1 MVRDGVQVE
10 RGAEPD
16 FAGVMSVKLMS
27 QVVRGR
33 VEAGCDE
40 AGRGCLAGPV
50 VAAAVVLT
58 PKVAES
64 LPLNDSKQLTVHQ
77 RQELRKEIERKAV
90 TWAVAFVSAEDID
103 RMNILQ
109 ASFEAMR
116 RAVRDL
122 VATPDHLLI
131 DGNRFVTS
139 SDLPPHT
146 CFVKGD
152 AKVSSIAAAS
162 ILAKT
167 HRDEFMLA
175 AAETYPG
182 YGWQTNMGYPTVAH
196 RRALVELGPTP
207 LHRSTFTWAPPAPT
221 LFD

>member
-207 LHRSTFTWAPPAPT
+207 LHRSTFSWAPPAPT

>member
-1 MVRDGVQVE
+1 VVRDGVQVE

-207 LHRSTFTWAPPAPT
+207 LHRSTFSWAPPAPT

>member
-64 LPLNDSKQLTVHQ
+64 LPLNDSKQLMVHQ

-207 LHRSTFTWAPPAPT
+207 LHRSTFSWAPPAPT

>member
-1 MVRDGVQVE
+1 VVRDGVQVE

-196 RRALVELGPTP
+196 RRALMELGPTP

>member
-1 MVRDGVQVE
+1 
-10 RGAEPD
+10 
-16 FAGVMSVKLMS
+16 MSAKLMTY
-27 QVVRGR
+27 VVKGR

-58 PKVAES
+58 PAVARA
-64 LPLNDSKQLTVHQ
+64 LPLNDSKQLTAQ
-77 RQELRKEIERKAV
+77 QRNQLRQEIEAKAV
-90 TWAVAFVSAEDID
+90 SWGVAFVSPEDID

-116 RAVRDL
+116 RAVREL
-122 VATPDHLLI
+122 AGVPDHLLI
-131 DGNRFVTS
+131 DGNRFVPAP
-139 SDLPPHT
+139 DMPPHT

-152 AKVSSIAAAS
+152 AKVASIAAAS

-167 HRDEFMLA
+167 YRDEYMLK

-182 YGWQTNMGYPTVAH
+182 YGWDTNMGYPTVAH
-196 RRALVELGPTP
+196 RKGLVKLGPTP
-207 LHRSTFTWAPPAPT
+207 LHRASFTWAPPAPT